1 MAKVKQFEKVLEAI
15 KAVSP
20 EAITKEDLA
29 EVLAGTGVEFYRL
42 PTYIWEIKNK
52 AGVPLESVKDGRKVV
67 AYRFS
72 LPVADA
78 NSAEDID
85 VVIKENADD
94 SELDAVG
101 DDTSAVAAVS

>member
-29 EVLAGTGVEFYRL
+29 DVLKDTGVEFYRL

-52 AGVPLESVKDGRKVV
+52 AGVPLESIKDGRKVV

-72 LPVADA
+72 LPVTDA
-78 NSAEDID
+78 VDVGNKVSMTEDASDSA
-85 VVIKENADD
+85 
-94 SELDAVG
+94 LDTVG